1 MRGGGGCFWGIE
13 NLKKCKKPIFY
24 FYWFKKNLIRGWWF
38 EGGGVFFVSKNK
50 KNV

>member
-24 FYWFKKNLIRGWWF
+24 FYWFKKNLIRG
-38 EGGGVFFVSKNK
+38 GVLRGGVFFVSKNK